1 MSAYITAE
9 EYTTLTGHAADDS
22 TERLIE
28 LASEQIDTLTFNR
41 IQRIGFAL
49 LAPLQ
54 RDIVK
59 AVCARQTAFLE
70 EYGDMIGSPL
80 SSYGIGDVSMHWDA
94 EKVVQIS
101 GVTMQAEVYARLL
114 QTDLC
119 NRELR

>member
-1 MSAYITAE
+1 MNAYITPE
-9 EYTTLTGHAADDS
+9 EYADLTGNTADEQ
-22 TERLIE
+22 TERLIAQ
-28 LASEQIDTLTFNR
+28 ASEQIDTLTFNR
-41 IQRIGFAL
+41 IRCIGLAL

-70 EYGDMIGSPL
+70 TFGDMISSPL

-94 EKVVQIS
+94 GKVVQIS